1 MASVPDLERALA
13 RVTAGTNNPR
23 DLILIKQ
30 FINFTKK
37 IFRELENLKEK
48 NLHKLIPDKKV
59 IDKATTIEKL
69 IDKNIEDT
77 PPINLND
84 GGVIKGSVDKRLD
97 ELRNIKQ
104 IKTEEIIK
112 LQEKYSL
119 ETNVNNLKIKFN
131 NFHGYFIEVTK
142 KHTSNIDSCETVDF
156 IMIQNTVNA
165 SRYQTEELRKISHEI
180 ESSVDE
186 SIELELKI

>member
-1 MASVPDLERALA
+1 MNELQIII
-13 RVTAGTNNPR
+13 PR
-23 DLILIKQ
+23 RR
-30 FINFTKK
+30 INFTKK

-69 IDKNIEDT
+69 IDENIEDT

-119 ETNVNNLKIKFN
+119 ETNVNNLKIKF
-131 NFHGYFIEVTK
+131 YFSDAVEQTSEPIE
-142 KHTSNIDSCETVDF
+142 
-156 IMIQNTVNA
+156 
-165 SRYQTEELRKISHEI
+165 
-180 ESSVDE
+180 
-186 SIELELKI
+186 